1 MLYYNFYGYEG
12 FKACFGLEKRDNGT
26 VVRKNRILLGHLKK
40 PALLKYCREHND
52 YALLRICDMA
62 DLQKKTVE
70 AILSSGKND
79 EKLPHKVELIGET
92 YYSSKYET
100 DEFRG
105 LCEDLDKH
113 SIRYINV
120 ERNRVF
126 KMRAGKFMREL
137 ILETEIGKLL
147 SPCVVNWI
155 AGDVFT
161 QHWCTYTHGYTSGIE
176 LHVNDEFEKIYD
188 SDYCKGDFNS
198 CMVDRNR
205 TSFYRDSVKSKAA
218 YITDKTGL
226 IVSRSILF
234 TEVTDQDGRKWRL
247 LERQYSSEGDDA
259 LKRLLVDKL
268 IQEDYIDGYKVIG
281 ASCHD
286 ANSFVDVCGNSL
298 SDRKFEIDC
307 DLDMEDTLSY
317 QDSFKWYGYNQNK
330 AYNYENSSFSYTLDT
345 TDLNLYGDTDEDE
358 DEDESLWDEYHQYD
372 CDDTTLCYLH
382 GNEINVDSENLDDFV
397 WIESKEEYHH
407 KDDCVCCDNCGENL
421 LEDDAEYSEVTE
433 EHYCCKEC
441 MEKAEDEF
449 KRKNWYYLEYDG
461 EWYEDYTDI
470 TRINIWN
477 ESEGIY
483 EEKSISIDTLDG
495 LIENEDVWEFGED
508 VFDKVNPSTN
518 LPYGYKLKKEINHEY
533 TIIEEAV

>member
-161 QHWCTYTHGYTSGIE
+161 QHWCTYTHGYTFGIE

-226 IVSRSILF
+226 IVARSILF

-518 LPYGYKLKKEINHEY
+518 LPYGYKLKKEMNHEY
-533 TIIEEAV
+533 ATVEETV

>member
-1 MLYYNFYGYEG
+1 MLYYNFYGYEE
-12 FKACFGLEKRDNGT
+12 FKARFGLEKRDNGT

-226 IVSRSILF
+226 IVARSILF

-518 LPYGYKLKKEINHEY
+518 LPYGYKLKKEMNHEY
-533 TIIEEAV
+533 ATVEETV

>member
-226 IVSRSILF
+226 IVARSILF

-518 LPYGYKLKKEINHEY
+518 LPYGYKLKKEMSHEY
-533 TIIEEAV
+533 AIVEEAV